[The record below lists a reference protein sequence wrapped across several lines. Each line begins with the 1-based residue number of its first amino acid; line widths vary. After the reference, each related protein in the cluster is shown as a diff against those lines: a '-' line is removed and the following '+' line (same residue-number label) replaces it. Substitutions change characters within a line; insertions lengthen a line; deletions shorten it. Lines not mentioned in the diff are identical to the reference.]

1 MRYKIK
7 ACGPADFFL
16 LLLSSLT
23 NKKKSARALEW
34 ADASLSE
41 TTTKLEQK
49 KER

>member
-7 ACGPADFFL
+7 ACGPTKFF

-49 KER
+49 KKR